1 MAESPI
7 TARAQDFA
15 AWYQDVVL
23 QGDMAEPAE
32 IVKGCM
38 VIKPNGYAVWEV
50 LQRELDKRFKA
61 TSHQNVYFP
70 LLIPQSFLQKEAE
83 HVEGFSPELAVV
95 TIAGGKELEEPYVI
109 RPTSETIIGHFFAKW
124 IQSWRD
130 LPMLLN
136 QWANVIRWELR
147 TRMFLRT
154 TEFLWQE
161 GHTAHSTHEEA
172 LEEVLRMLDL
182 YADVAEDVMAMPVIK
197 GVKTRAEK
205 FAGALRSYS
214 IEAMMQNGLALQAGT
229 SHDLGQNFG
238 KAFDVQF
245 QSKEGQLDYVWQ
257 TSWGVSTRLI
267 GGLIMTHSDDKGLVL
282 PPKLAPIKTVLVP
295 IYRKDEESAQVLE
308 AAHRIARKSARRWTI
323 ATDNRRA
330 RSSSTGSGA
339 ACPSCSNWARAIS
352 PAARSCSS
360 AATPAPRS
368 PSTSPRSPAN
378 YRETLADIQTS
389 TVHARQGAPEGQHRA
404 GEFHRG
410 SRIDPEGRHRGKG
423 RRQIRHGAHQG
434 RSHLRR
440 PPEGIQSHRPQHSA
454 GGRVR
459 RAGQVHRHRRDRAAA
474 RRHRQVVLTSQN
486 RKLKSPVI
494 VKPSVAAILR
504 VRQEEARRRAQ
515 PETAPAIQRRGG
527 AAREVAAPTASS
539 LAMLK
544 GLIRIADR
552 VALEQARRRRRTVPP
567 APQTRGAMKR
577 TPNGIQM

>member
-50 LQRELDKRFKA
+50 LQRELDQRFKA
-61 TSHQNVYFP
+61 SNHQNVYFP
-70 LLIPQSFLQKEAE
+70 LLIPQSFLRKEAE

-109 RPTSETIIGHFFAKW
+109 RPTSETIVGHFFAKW
-124 IQSWRD
+124 IHSWRD

-136 QWANVIRWELR
+136 QWANVVRWELR

-161 GHTAHSTHEEA
+161 GHTAHSGHDEA
-172 LEEVLRMLDL
+172 VEEVLRILDL
-182 YADVAEDVMAMPVIK
+182 YAEVAEDIMAMPVIK

-245 QSKEGQLDYVWQ
+245 QSKEGQLEYVWQ

-282 PPKLAPIKTVLVP
+282 PPKLAPIPTVLVP
-295 IYRKDEESAQVLE
+295 IYRKDEERAQVLE
-308 AAHRIARKSARRWTI
+308 AAHRIAKEVGAKVDDRDGQSPGAKFFHWERRGVPTVLELGPRDLASGKI
-323 ATDNRRA
+323 VLKRRD
-330 RSSSTGSGA
+330 TGTKEPVDQTALAGKLTA
-339 ACPSCSNWARAIS
+339 
-352 PAARSCSS
+352 
-360 AATPAPRS
+360 
-368 PSTSPRSPAN
+368 
-378 YRETLADIQTS
+378 TLADIQSSLFTRAKERMKAN
-389 TVHARQGAPEGQHRA
+389 TVLANSIE
-404 GEFHRG
+404 EV
-410 SRIDPEGRHRGKG
+410 E
-423 RRQIRHGAHQG
+423 
-434 RSHLRR
+434 
-440 PPEGIQSHRPQHSA
+440 
-454 GGRVR
+454 
-459 RAGQVHRHRRDRAAA
+459 
-474 RRHRQVVLTSQN
+474 
-486 RKLKSPVI
+486 
-494 VKPSVAAILR
+494 AILR
-504 VRQEEARRRAQ
+504 DATAEKGGGKFVMAHIKDDPICDARLKEFKATVRNIPLVDEYDGAGKCIVTGETVERRA
-515 PETAPAIQRRGG
+515 
-527 AAREVAAPTASS
+527 V
-539 LAMLK
+539 
-544 GLIRIADR
+544 IAK
-552 VALEQARRRRRTVPP
+552 AY
-567 APQTRGAMKR
+567 
-577 TPNGIQM
+577 